1 MNRNELDLNMSA
13 WLIHNNALNKGFY
26 DVPNPGDI
34 NFILSKLALVHS
46 EVSETLEAI
55 RKDQGEDAIMT
66 EIADTIIRLL
76 DFTQLL
82 KETGYVSREQNLTK
96 VIEDKMEVNRNRANK
111 HGNLA

>member
-1 MNRNELDLNMSA
+1 MNRNDLDLNLVA
-13 WLIHNNALNKGFY
+13 WLIHNNAINKGFY
-26 DVPNPGDI
+26 DVENPGDI

-55 RKDQGEDAIMT
+55 RKDHGEDAIMT

-82 KETGYVSREQNLTK
+82 KETGYVSRGQNLAR
-96 VIEDKMEVNRNRANK
+96 VIEDKMEVNSLRANK